1 MDISDIIEI
10 FGIVVSTIA
19 SSIGIWISIKAL
31 KQSQITNE
39 QNNKMLEDAAR
50 PYIALYIDAITTCE
64 QASFFVIKNFG
75 NSPATITKFEYDPCL
90 KETAQS
96 DLQLQKQFDFLEGI
110 ILSPGQSKL
119 LQYDVT
125 ELPVD
130 FLTFRICYS
139 SGNAEYYETITMN
152 TKNFIHIPVTRPSD
166 HISPGNERLVH
177 TIREMLER
185 TI

>member
-1 MDISDIIEI
+1 M
-10 FGIVVSTIA
+10 
-19 SSIGIWISIKAL
+19 
-31 KQSQITNE
+31 
-39 QNNKMLEDAAR
+39 
-50 PYIALYIDAITTCE
+50 
-64 QASFFVIKNFG
+64 
-75 NSPATITKFEYDPCL
+75 